1 MSHAET
7 ISAQR
12 RPRAGSK
19 GEARRE
25 SIMDAAEEIFSDKG
39 YYGSSM
45 RDISQRSGAAL
56 GLITHY
62 FAAKDALF
70 RDVIDRKRGML
81 LDVVSQ
87 SIDAAMADPAASTA
101 SIIRAFV
108 EPFLAVSTDEASPLR
123 NYVRLTSHVM
133 STYRDPELIEPLQ
146 RLRPVSDI
154 FSNALARHLGIE
166 ADDNFLAAIYI
177 IESAMIFM
185 TQDSGFLR
193 DLTDGRLSKIDLD
206 RFVDRAA
213 CFFTGGVAAL
223 VRTR

>member
-1 MSHAET
+1 MSTVTAPDR
-7 ISAQR
+7 IK
-12 RPRAGSK
+12 RPRAGGK

-70 RDVIDRKRGML
+70 RDVIDRKRGL
-81 LDVVSQ
+81 LEEVIGR
-87 SIDAAMADPAASTA
+87 SIDKAMARPDTSIA

-108 EPFLAVSTDEASPLR
+108 EPFVAISTDESSPLR

-146 RLRPVSDI
+146 RLRPVSDL
-154 FSNALARHLGIE
+154 FSNALAKHLGIAQDE
-166 ADDNFLAAIYI
+166 DFLAAIYI
-177 IESAMIFM
+177 IESAMIFI
-185 TQDSGFLR
+185 TQDSIFLR
-193 DLTDGRLSKIDLD
+193 DLTDGRLSKADLD
-206 RFVDRAA
+206 RFVTRAA
-213 CFFTGGVAAL
+213 TFFAGGVAAL
-223 VRTR
+223 VRKA